1 MRPTS
6 AAQVVKNND
15 SDDDDHPSPNTFKR
29 MSMFEQIGVNAEG
42 VDDDIERVQAHVF
55 RRRIRVKPIFQ
66 VFDTLHT
73 GRCSKVAFA
82 RALASVFAPNA
93 LNDAET
99 PVDAEGLA
107 EFFIDKRFPA
117 DDPRPVNYLKFCEVV
132 DSVFTTQ
139 GLETNPEKPVP
150 VPGATVLDANGFN
163 PRAVRDESEI
173 VRVLEKIAQLTE
185 QRGIELHTCFNAR
198 TRAPV
203 DIRAGRME
211 PQCFIANFP
220 LAMTT
225 PTKPAALT
233 KADMQL
239 LVQRYSDDNGFVRL
253 VPFERDVQD
262 LVAERKAATMQG
274 GVQAL
279 VAEQN
284 WVDAEPEGHK
294 GSTIRSTPWFPLQ
307 ASEQKRRP
315 QSARVFRGTHFKESQ
330 STQGSLQPRQVP
342 NLTFA
347 TPPWLQNEETAQDAE
362 ESVPMASQSQRL
374 QSARP
379 QTARPQSSRPQS
391 AQASSVGMQ
400 SSRPQSA
407 RPQSARSNAAQASSV
422 GISLGATFA
431 PCPFARMATGHP
443 FAPGRPP
450 RPHSARYNEG
460 APRQRPPPPSAMAKL
475 IKACLE
481 RRLRLHDILKQFDEM
496 REGVISRTQMC
507 TAFSVL
513 GIRFLPQELDALF
526 TSFASNDG
534 RFRYNACAEAVEEAI
549 AKTKTVSLGGTG
561 AAAARAIKQA
571 GAIQTSMVIDDDE
584 AELLDKVEEAIADR
598 LLSQRL
604 DLFPILEDM
613 SRTRWAMPGHV
624 TDGQFTRAMKNLNF
638 EEVTPWAISTL
649 LEKYCDT
656 DLGNEFNH
664 IDFLKNIEKRQAK
677 KTFILS
683 RFNLA
688 DTPKAAIGLHVAE
701 TSKNGP
707 EWGNPYFDKLG
718 EVRACGSRP
727 GSAACSRPQSGR
739 RSPFAAP
746 RPTSACSTS
755 RGKQAQYGQN
765 AVPAGWRPGAG
776 MNGNGSSNWFG

>member
-1 MRPTS
+1 MIPASRV
-6 AAQVVKNND
+6 QVAKNSD
-15 SDDDDHPSPNTFKR
+15 SDDEDPPSPNTFKR
-29 MSMFEQIGVNAEG
+29 MSMFDQIGVNAEG

-82 RALASVFAPNA
+82 RGLASVFAPNA

-99 PVDAEGLA
+99 PIDAEALA
-107 EFFIDKRFPA
+107 EFFIDDGFPA
-117 DDPRPVNYLKFCEVV
+117 HDPCPVNYVKFCAIV

-139 GLETNPEKPVP
+139 GLETNPAKSVP
-150 VPGATVLDANGFN
+150 IPGATVLDANGFT

-198 TRAPV
+198 TRAAV

-211 PQCFIANFP
+211 PQCFMANFP

-262 LVAERKAATMQG
+262 LVAERKAVTMQG

-279 VAEQN
+279 VEEQN
-284 WVDAEPEGHK
+284 WVDAEPDGHK
-294 GSTIRSTPWFPLQ
+294 GCTIRSTPWFPLQ
-307 ASEQKRRP
+307 ASSQKRRP

-330 STQGSLQPRQVP
+330 STQGSTQPKQIP
-342 NLTFA
+342 NLTYA
-347 TPPWLQNEETAQDAE
+347 IPPWLQNEETAQDPE
-362 ESVPMASQSQRL
+362 ESEQTTSQFQRP

-379 QTARPQSSRPQS
+379 QSARPQSSRPQS
-391 AQASSVGMQ
+391 AQANSVGMQ

-407 RPQSARSNAAQASSV
+407 RSNAQVSSV

-450 RPHSARYNEG
+450 RPQSAKYDAG
-460 APRQRPPPPSAMAKL
+460 TPRQRPPPPSAMAKL

-496 REGVISRTQMC
+496 REGVICRTQMC
-507 TAFSVL
+507 TALSVL
-513 GIRFLPQELDALF
+513 GISFSPQELDALF
-526 TSFASNDG
+526 ASYASNDG

-549 AKTKTVSLGGTG
+549 GKTKTVSLGGTG
-561 AAAARAIKQA
+561 AAAARLSSKPAP
-571 GAIQTSMVIDDDE
+571 S
-584 AELLDKVEEAIADR
+584 R
-598 LLSQRL
+598 LPRLSTT
-604 DLFPILEDM
+604 M
-613 SRTRWAMPGHV
+613 
-624 TDGQFTRAMKNLNF
+624 
-638 EEVTPWAISTL
+638 
-649 LEKYCDT
+649 
-656 DLGNEFNH
+656 
-664 IDFLKNIEKRQAK
+664 RQ
-677 KTFILS
+677 S
-683 RFNLA
+683 
-688 DTPKAAIGLHVAE
+688 
-701 TSKNGP
+701 
-707 EWGNPYFDKLG
+707 
-718 EVRACGSRP
+718 C
-727 GSAACSRPQSGR
+727 
-739 RSPFAAP
+739 
-746 RPTSACSTS
+746 
-755 RGKQAQYGQN
+755 
-765 AVPAGWRPGAG
+765 
-776 MNGNGSSNWFG
+776 